1 MRVADYLA
9 AALADHGIDT
19 VFLVTGGGAM
29 HLNDAIGRQKRLRYL
44 CCHHEQA
51 CAMAAESYARLSGRL
66 AAVNVTT
73 GPGGTNAIT
82 GVYGAYVDS
91 LGMVVISGQV
101 KRATLAR
108 NAGVPLRQLGDQEV
122 DILPLV
128 APVTKYAVAVDD
140 PADIRYHL
148 EKAIHLARSGRPGPV
163 WLDIPIDVQAALIDP
178 AALRGYDPVA
188 EPPVL
193 ADEDAGALRGPALE
207 DTCRQVID
215 LLQTARRPVVL
226 PGSGVRIAGAYAAFR
241 RFVETQGLPVATAF
255 NAHDLLANDHP
266 LYVGRPGTVGER
278 AGNFAVQNADLVL
291 VLGCR
296 LNIRQI
302 SYDWANFAP
311 DARRVMVD
319 IDRGELA
326 KPTLT
331 VDLPVQADLKDFFD
345 TMTRLAPAR
354 LAEHGDWL
362 GWCRA
367 RLDRYPVVPP
377 EPVQPGGLIHPYAFA
392 AALWRRLAADDVVVT
407 GDGTACVVTFQ
418 AADLKPGQRLYS
430 NSGSA
435 PMGFDL
441 PAAVG
446 AWAAGARRVI
456 CMAGD
461 GSIMMNLQELAT
473 IAHHRMPVKIFLHD
487 NAGYH
492 SIRQTQEA
500 YFADN
505 PTGYDRASG
514 VGFPDFERL
523 AAAFGLPYCRAD
535 TPEILDAAITATLA
549 ESGPAFCQVMLD
561 PTRPFAPKLASR
573 KLDDGTM
580 VSPPLDDMAP
590 FLSREELAENRIS
603 P

>member
-1 MRVADYLA
+1 
-9 AALADHGIDT
+9 
-19 VFLVTGGGAM
+19 
-29 HLNDAIGRQKRLRYL
+29 
-44 CCHHEQA
+44 
-51 CAMAAESYARLSGRL
+51 MAAESYARLSGRL

-82 GVYGAYVDS
+82 GIYGAYVDS

-101 KRATLAR
+101 KRATLAPL
-108 NAGVPLRQLGDQEV
+108 AGVPLRQLGDQEV

-128 APVTKYAVAVDD
+128 RPLTKYAVRVDD
-140 PADIRYHL
+140 PTEIRYHL
-148 EKAIHLARSGRPGPV
+148 EKAIALAGSGRPGPV
-163 WLDIPIDVQAALIDP
+163 WLDIPIDIQAATIDP
-178 AALRGYDPVA
+178 ADLRGYDPA
-188 EPPVL
+188 TEPPAL
-193 ADEDAGALRGPALE
+193 PDEDAGALTGAALE
-207 DTCRQVID
+207 QRCGE
-215 LLQTARRPVVL
+215 LLEAVRAARRPVVL
-226 PGSGVRIAGAYAAFR
+226 PGSGVRISGAYQAFR

-296 LNIRQI
+296 LNIRQV
-302 SYDWANFAP
+302 SYNWENFARN
-311 DARRVMVD
+311 ARVAMVD

-326 KPTLT
+326 KPTLS
-331 VDLPVQADLKDFFD
+331 VDLPVHADLKVVLD
-345 TMTRLAPAR
+345 TLNRLAPERVAD
-354 LAEHGDWL
+354 HGDWL

-367 RLDRYPVVPP
+367 RLDRYPVVLPAYR
-377 EPVQPGGLIHPYAFA
+377 QPDAPINPYVFA
-392 AALWRRLAADDVVVT
+392 EALWRQLGPDDVVVT

-461 GSIMMNLQELAT
+461 GSMMMNLQELAT
-473 IAHHRMPVKIFLHD
+473 IAHHHMNVKVFLHD

-492 SIRQTQEA
+492 SIRQTQAA
-500 YFADN
+500 YFPDN

-523 AAAFGLPYCRAD
+523 AAAFGLPCARAD
-535 TPEILDAAITATLA
+535 RLDTLDAAIAATLA
-549 ESGPAFCQVMLD
+549 EAGPAFCHVVLD
-561 PTRPFAPKLASR
+561 PEQSFAPKLASR
-573 KLDDGTM
+573 RLEDGSM
-580 VSPPLDDMAP
+580 VSSPLEDMAP
-590 FLSREELAENRIS
+590 FLSREELAENMITE
-603 P
+603 PTT